1 MIISLRTFR
10 GNKVEQTIKRTKAR
24 WTEEEKFFLKQNAGT
39 MRDVDVAERLDKT
52 VKAIRE
58 MRRRLGIIKK
68 SGRGIVA
75 LRDS

>member
-1 MIISLRTFR
+1 M
-10 GNKVEQTIKRTKAR
+10 EQVVKKTKAR
-24 WTEEEKFFLKQNAGT
+24 WSEEEKFFLKQNAGV
-39 MRDVDVAERLDKT
+39 MRDVDVADRLDKT
-52 VKAIRE
+52 VKAVRE

>member
-1 MIISLRTFR
+1 MLRTFK
-10 GNKVEQTIKRTKAR
+10 GNKMEQVVKKTKAR
-24 WTEEEKFFLKQNAGT
+24 WSEEEKFFLKQNAGV
-39 MRDVDVAERLDKT
+39 MRDVDVADRLDKT
-52 VKAIRE
+52 VKAVRE